1 MFPVNQF
8 PYTNFHELN
17 LDWILAE
24 IKRLREI
31 VEGGASPGGD
41 LEARVAALEENM
53 QQVMQQLSEII
64 EGITAASEAV
74 DTINR
79 TVVE

>member
-31 VEGGASPGGD
+31 VEGGAAPGGD
-41 LEARVAALEENM
+41 LEARVAALEE
-53 QQVMQQLSEII
+53 QITEILN
-64 EGITAASEAV
+64 GVTAASEAV
-74 DTINR
+74 DAINR
-79 TVVE
+79 TVV

>member
-24 IKRLREI
+24 IKQLREI
-31 VEGGASPGGD
+31 VEGGAAPGGN
-41 LEARVAALEENM
+41 LEARVAALEKSM
-53 QQVMQQLSEII
+53 LQVMEQVAEILN
-64 EGITAASEAV
+64 GVTAASEAV
-74 DTINR
+74 DAINR
-79 TVVE
+79 TAV

>member
-31 VEGGASPGGD
+31 VEGGAAPGGD
-41 LEARVAALEENM
+41 LEARVAALEESM
-53 QQVMQQLSEII
+53 LLVMQQIAEILN
-64 EGITAASEAV
+64 GVTAASEAV
-74 DTINR
+74 DAINR
-79 TVVE
+79 TVV